1 MVEPVVEEVKKVIR
15 VVVEQ
20 EEISQEKTTR
30 LYQLATLIY
39 WYSKTR
45 GMKSIGKRAAWHSI
59 LLPY

>member
-1 MVEPVVEEVKKVIR
+1 MVEPVVEEVKNVIR

-20 EEISQEKTTR
+20 EEEISQEKTTR

-45 GMKSIGKRAAWHSI
+45 GMKSIGKQVT
-59 LLPY
+59 